1 MIAQGAGSPAE
12 AAAEGVEESLSGRE
26 IRKSSPRA
34 LGVALA
40 VAALGLILDQVTKM
54 LAIAQLTPGSRVPL
68 IADVLSLLLVRNPGA
83 AFSIG
88 SGAALVFTVIGVLAA
103 AAMIAVAVR
112 LRGIRWGIALGLV
125 LGGAVGN
132 LADRLLKPPS
142 FGQGHVTDFIAYG
155 DLFIGNIADILVVS
169 GVLLGVI
176 LLISGRHPKRQ
187 APEKVDSTR
196 AWRDRSGRGESDTP
210 VGLLLNDGAEAES

>member
-1 MIAQGAGSPAE
+1 MIAQGAGSRA
-12 AAAEGVEESLSGRE
+12 AVAAEGVEESSSARE

-54 LAIAQLTPGSRVPL
+54 LAIAQLSPGSRVPL

-88 SGAALVFTVIGVLAA
+88 SGAAWVFTVIGVLAA
-103 AAMIAVAVR
+103 AAMIGVAVR

-132 LADRLLKPPS
+132 LADRLLNPPS

-176 LLISGRHPKRQ
+176 LVISGRHPKRQ

-210 VGLLLNDGAEAES
+210 VELLLNDGAEVES